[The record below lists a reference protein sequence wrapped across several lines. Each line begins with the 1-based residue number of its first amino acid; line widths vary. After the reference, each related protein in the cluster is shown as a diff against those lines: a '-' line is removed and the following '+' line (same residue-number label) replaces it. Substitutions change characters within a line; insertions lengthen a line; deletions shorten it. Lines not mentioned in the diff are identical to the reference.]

1 MFGIIN
7 YNTFVLSSILLNI
20 TPGSDIIYVITR
32 SVSGGRKIGAVSA
45 AGICTGILLHT
56 LLASLGLSAILASSS
71 AAFNIMKVL
80 GAAYLIAMGI
90 RTVFQKS
97 SILPTNKDSKK
108 VSLSKIFREG
118 VLTNALNPKVAL
130 FFLALL
136 PQFVS
141 PENTFGPLP
150 FMMLGFTFFTTSI
163 IWCLFLAFVSSFAF
177 NLLMKNEKVSKI
189 ATKATGVIYI
199 FLGLGVLLA
208 KK

>member
-1 MFGIIN
+1 MLGIIN
-7 YNTFVLSSILLNI
+7 YGAFVLSSVLLNI

-32 SVSGGRKIGAVSA
+32 SISGGRRVGVVSA

-56 LLASLGLSAILASSS
+56 LLASLGLSAILASSET
-71 AAFNIMKVL
+71 AFNVMKIL
-80 GAAYLIAMGI
+80 GAAYLIVMGI
-90 RTVFQKS
+90 RTIFQKS
-97 SILPTNKDSKK
+97 SILSTKGTVKQD
-108 VSLSKIFREG
+108 SLSKTFREG

-141 PENTFGPLP
+141 LDNSFGPLP

-177 NLLMKNEKVSKI
+177 DLLMKNERVSRI

>member
-80 GAAYLIAMGI
+80 GAAYLIVMGI

-97 SILPTNKDSKK
+97 SILSTNKDSKK
-108 VSLSKIFREG
+108 VSLSKTFREG

-163 IWCLFLAFVSSFAF
+163 IWCLFLALVSSFAF

-189 ATKATGVIYI
+189 ATKATGLIYI
-199 FLGLGVLLA
+199 ILGLGVLLA